1 MAGAKHYLRALGP
14 LPQPELRCAHDVRH
28 LVVCVGCRCLADER
42 HCVLRAGKP
51 YHGRCF
57 LRRFGMSALRA
68 VPREARAGLQL
79 SDIGMLAARVLIAGD
94 AATERQ

>member
-14 LPQPELRCAHDVRH
+14 LPQPELRHAHDVRH
-28 LVVCVGCRCLADER
+28 LVVCEGCRCLADER
-42 HCVLRAGKP
+42 HCVRREGQP

-57 LRRFGMSALRA
+57 LRRFGMRALQA
-68 VPREARAGLQL
+68 VPREARGGLQL

-94 AATERQ
+94 AAAGRP